1 MVAYSNYWRI
11 LGLFVFTILWPA
23 KVQCSFIPDAEQA
36 GHGIA
41 QHIGTEPPSV
51 TVPEGIMRGE
61 VGSTSEDHIAPIDGH
76 LVAPQKTKE
85 EHQVEIRGLIAKIP
99 QLRDISTIQA
109 RNELRDPSDRNQ
121 RLINLMK
128 ADFDSLRVG
137 FGNCD
142 CLALEEPCGR
152 LRLIHDQIFWSVKH
166 EFFNLKGM
174 GLGFWI
180 SVPGV
185 TVDED
190 KNPYLIQIINQ
201 IQKAIKS
208 REQEPNA
215 PGEHLQEP
223 SDTVEF
229 KPATNESKF
238 NSQHPP
244 SANMKSEETQN
255 SVKKIVKE
263 HTFVLSGTE
272 QAAETSSDFMLDSGT
287 SQEVMKNWNRGIVQD
302 LKKLY
307 KELLSMTDPE
317 FHRFEANKRLILQ
330 TVDFMYKHEMID
342 VDCFKWFY
350 DTDQVLE
357 SAGKNMVWYFM
368 YKERKRVSHFSW
380 NLNFFLDSWYSS
392 HYKNMHEVL
401 DQKQRIKFE
410 YAVYK
415 FIFLEHPLYHGGTR
429 RKHFP
434 ICGWYDKLFQ
444 ENKTGK
450 NDVTLNKFLEKHP
463 DNNPKQSLRIQR
475 VLDEMIGDLKD
486 QDIDESSSNNID
498 EATRIVWRLES
509 QVLGFIQE
517 NYKDFLPTISPV
529 DNQLEDKLRLITS
542 STQFLGKLE
551 NIMIYLKEEFPD
563 RDLWI
568 TDLELKQPRK
578 NSMTRLEELE
588 TISEYIDMIHEEH
601 NQRYSDIKIGHP
613 LAAYLQREDVHSS
626 VELLKQ
632 RIKEN
637 QGSLTIGRGK
647 YWFKQGKFLFGQFL
661 GSFS

>member
-368 YKERKRVSHFSW
+368 YKERKR
-380 NLNFFLDSWYSS
+380 
-392 HYKNMHEVL
+392 
-401 DQKQRIKFE
+401 
-410 YAVYK
+410 
-415 FIFLEHPLYHGGTR
+415 
-429 RKHFP
+429 
-434 ICGWYDKLFQ
+434 
-444 ENKTGK
+444 
-450 NDVTLNKFLEKHP
+450 
-463 DNNPKQSLRIQR
+463 R